1 MPRRTR
7 SKSFSFWVRSSASFF
22 GLWLF
27 FFLLSFCWTLLLGS
41 FLFVSV
47 FMFVSDALATALL
60 LSADCVLCSCWPAN
74 AVFVQIVAYT
84 HITAALI
91 SKRFI
96 INLLKNSYNA
106 RHR

>member
-7 SKSFSFWVRSSASFF
+7 SKSFSSWVRSSVSFF

-27 FFLLSFCWTLLLGS
+27 FFLLSFCWALLLGS

-47 FMFVSDALATALL
+47 FMFVSDALAAALL
-60 LSADCVLCSCWPAN
+60 LSADCVVCSCWLAN
-74 AVFVQIVAYT
+74 AMVAYT
-84 HITAALI
+84 HITAMLI